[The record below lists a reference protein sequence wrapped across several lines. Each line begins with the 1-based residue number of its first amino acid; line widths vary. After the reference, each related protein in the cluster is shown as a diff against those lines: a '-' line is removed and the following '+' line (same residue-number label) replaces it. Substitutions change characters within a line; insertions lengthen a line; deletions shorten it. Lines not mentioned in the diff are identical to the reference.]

1 MKKHLSLLVSAGLI
15 IFVILMASFGGNDL
29 AHSSGADPGYTN
41 SPGDGMNCTHCMGGT
56 ALPVTDWITSD
67 VPGAGYVPGNTY
79 TITVTATG
87 TGNKGFEVSP
97 QDLTGNLI
105 GILSAGSGNKL
116 VGSGKY
122 VTHTQASSAN
132 PKTWTFQWNAPIV
145 GAGDVTFYGAIV
157 VGKLNTKTTTMTI
170 SQSTVGISENLTS
183 GFTFFPNPADN
194 QINVSFTI
202 DLPAK
207 VSLDLLS
214 VNGAILSNLMGESF
228 PAGNHSRNFSVTLP
242 AGLYFLQLNTGKQ
255 NQIRKIVIQ

>member
-15 IFVILMASFGGNDL
+15 LFVILMAGFGGDDL
-29 AHSSGADPGYTN
+29 KHSSGADPGYTN
-41 SPGDGMNCTHCMGGT
+41 SPGDGKNCTHCMGGT

-67 VPGAGYVPGNTY
+67 VPGTGYIPGNSY

-105 GILSAGSGNKL
+105 GTLTAGSGNQL

-132 PKTWTFQWNAPIV
+132 PKTWTFQWAAPTG
-145 GAGDVTFYGAIV
+145 GAGDVTFFGSIV

-170 SQSTVGISENLTS
+170 SQSTVGISENLKS
-183 GFTFFPNPADN
+183 GFTLFPNPAHT
-194 QINVSFTI
+194 QIIVSFSI
-202 DLPAK
+202 ESPGK

-214 VNGAILSNLMGESF
+214 VNGVLLSNLMEESF
-228 PAGNHSRNFSVTLP
+228 ATGNHSRCFSITQP
-242 AGLYFLQLNTGKQ
+242 AGLYFLRMNSGEKNQL
-255 NQIRKIVIQ
+255 RKLILQ